1 MLHWI
6 ADWFN
11 ACSCIRGAFIHYGV
25 CHSRNKYCLSNSDF
39 YICLAKHSGDWRP
52 PKALGRNFTLV
63 VPFLYFRHRVLHTN
77 PKERTV
83 AVFLVL
89 GLEEEVSPTDERIQC
104 LKWCSDSFQS
114 KCIARWWGSR
124 LWVESLASLT
134 TPRKVAIVSFHQ

>member
-25 CHSRNKYCLSNSDF
+25 CHSRNKYCLSNSDLN
-39 YICLAKHSGDWRP
+39 ICLAKHSGDWRP
-52 PKALGRNFTLV
+52 RKAYGGNFTLV
-63 VPFLYFRHRVLHTN
+63 VNFLCCKLNVLRTN

-89 GLEEEVSPTDERIQC
+89 GLEEEVSSNDERFQC
-104 LKWCSDSFQS
+104 LERCSDSFQS
-114 KCIARWWGSR
+114 KCMPRWWGAR
-124 LWVESLASLT
+124 LSVASQATRT
-134 TPRKVAIVSFHQ
+134 TPKKVARVFFH